1 MRINKFLLSIILL
14 VLPTVALAAGGGGHH
29 DGIPS
34 IVWLQTAN
42 FAIFALILGYLILK
56 KVPPILAQK
65 RETYF
70 AEMKKATAQRE
81 AAEKDKA
88 DLVQR
93 LEKLKATTD
102 ESIQNAQ
109 TESQALKEKMLT
121 EANEIAGRVRSEAV
135 QSVKFEAERA
145 KLELKDQLIEQAV
158 DNAREILKTKMQ
170 ESDQKRL
177 QSEFVEKIQVVN

>member
-1 MRINKFLLSIILL
+1 MNFSKLFLSIILFL
-14 VLPTVALAAGGGGHH
+14 TPSIVLAAGGGSH

-34 IVWLQTAN
+34 IVWLQVAN
-42 FAIFALILGYLILK
+42 FSIFASILGYIILK

-65 RETYF
+65 RENYF

-88 DLVQR
+88 DLLQR

-102 ESIQNAQ
+102 QSIQNAQ
-109 TESQALKEKMLT
+109 TESKALKEKLVA

-135 QSVKFEAERA
+135 QSVRFEADRA
-145 KLELKDQLIEQAV
+145 KLELKDQIIEQAV
-158 DNAREILKTKMQ
+158 DNAREILKSKMQ

-177 QSEFVEKIQVVN
+177 QTEFVEKIQVVN